1 MRVVDGLS
9 VKAAAI
15 VLFVGEMA
23 VLSASQAGA
32 RPPFA
37 AELAI
42 HVVNITLI
50 LALTARQRWRLV
62 AIAAVVPAWAAV
74 LQWQQMAEPAQAW
87 GRLLLLAGALYAV
100 FAAYPLALGAR
111 ARDNRDPYVAAIL
124 GSAMFFLAGRHAM
137 EAAGLGWAV
146 GVVPVGVAAVL
157 AVLLRSLLALEPEG
171 QRDLGRLALVA
182 GASLAFITVAIPLQL
197 QHQWITIGWALEGAA
212 MAWLFTRIPH
222 RGLFFFATALLAAVF
237 VRLTLNPEILLY
249 EPRGMRI
256 FNWYLYAYLMCAG
269 AMFAAA
275 WWMSGTQDQ
284 LVAGLPRVSALLA
297 AGAVIVLFVLLNIEI
312 ADYYST
318 GPTIAFS
325 FGSGVSQDLTYT
337 IGWLVF
343 GMLLLA
349 AGIYAGNRPARITAV
364 ALIAVTTVKCFLYD
378 LASLGGLYR
387 VGSFVGLALS
397 LALVSM
403 ALKKYVLSQPKSG
416 A

>member
-1 MRVVDGLS
+1 
-9 VKAAAI
+9 
-15 VLFVGEMA
+15 
-23 VLSASQAGA
+23 
-32 RPPFA
+32 
-37 AELAI
+37 
-42 HVVNITLI
+42 
-50 LALTARQRWRLV
+50 
-62 AIAAVVPAWAAV
+62 
-74 LQWQQMAEPAQAW
+74 
-87 GRLLLLAGALYAV
+87 
-100 FAAYPLALGAR
+100 
-111 ARDNRDPYVAAIL
+111 
-124 GSAMFFLAGRHAM
+124 
-137 EAAGLGWAV
+137 
-146 GVVPVGVAAVL
+146 
-157 AVLLRSLLALEPEG
+157 
-171 QRDLGRLALVA
+171 
-182 GASLAFITVAIPLQL
+182 
-197 QHQWITIGWALEGAA
+197 

-275 WWMSGTQDQ
+275 WWMSGRQDQ